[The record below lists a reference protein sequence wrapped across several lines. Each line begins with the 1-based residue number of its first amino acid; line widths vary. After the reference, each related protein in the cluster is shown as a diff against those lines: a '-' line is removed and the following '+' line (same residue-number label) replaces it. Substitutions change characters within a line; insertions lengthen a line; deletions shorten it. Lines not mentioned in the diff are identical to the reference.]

1 MKIKKIHEYLL
12 QVLLMIFLGS
22 PMVSG
27 LMDVTSSMGVMIYFS
42 ILMICF
48 TIVGNH
54 YKKER
59 EIAEEKMMEY
69 ETVLVDQTDDSFDE
83 ASDTES
89 SEQRRR
95 RKIFCV

>member
-48 TIVGNH
+48 TTVGNH

-83 ASDTES
+83 ASDTDS
-89 SEQRRR
+89 CEQRRR
-95 RKIFCV
+95 KKVFCV

>member
-1 MKIKKIHEYLL
+1 
-12 QVLLMIFLGS
+12 
-22 PMVSG
+22 
-27 LMDVTSSMGVMIYFS
+27 
-42 ILMICF
+42 MICF
-48 TIVGNH
+48 TMVGNH